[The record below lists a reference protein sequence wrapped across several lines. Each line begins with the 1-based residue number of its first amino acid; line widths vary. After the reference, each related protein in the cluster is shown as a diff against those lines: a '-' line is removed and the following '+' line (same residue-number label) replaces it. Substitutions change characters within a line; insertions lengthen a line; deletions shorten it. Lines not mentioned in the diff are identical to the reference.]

1 MQLFQQTA
9 ECPESG
15 PVRCEA
21 CRAYMNPFVTWL
33 GGGRRFQCNLCGET
47 SDVPG
52 EYACGLGVNGRRLD
66 AEQRPELTRGTVEYQ
81 ATSQY
86 LVHLLELPIRP
97 NHCTPLVH
105 AKSLRNISYTYQAL
119 IAAHQVHGMWGCTD
133 THAHFLALSHDGS
146 NVYKAPVVCNSIC
159 QHQHPWSMSGCL
171 NTVLV
176 PWPLV
181 NTYGFGLQ

>member
-1 MQLFQQTA
+1 MQWAVAVCLPESLAQLFNSHVLNHCAEIMHLFQQTA

-86 LVHLLELPIRP
+86 LVHLLALPIRP
-97 NHCTPLVH
+97 GRC
-105 AKSLRNISYTYQAL
+105 K
-119 IAAHQVHGMWGCTD
+119 
-133 THAHFLALSHDGS
+133 
-146 NVYKAPVVCNSIC
+146 
-159 QHQHPWSMSGCL
+159 
-171 NTVLV
+171 
-176 PWPLV
+176 PLV
-181 NTYGFGLQ
+181 NAKLL